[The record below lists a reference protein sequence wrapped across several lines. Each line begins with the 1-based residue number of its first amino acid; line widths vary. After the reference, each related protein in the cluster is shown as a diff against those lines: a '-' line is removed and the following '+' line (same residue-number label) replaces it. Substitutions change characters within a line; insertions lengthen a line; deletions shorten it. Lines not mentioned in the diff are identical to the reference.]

1 MDGRDCRARERCHC
15 VSALP
20 VVRGDTVMPRSDSAA
35 RVFIETG
42 RYDIPFVEDARALR
56 RTLERRSLSVRYFES
71 AEGHNHSA
79 FRARLPSL
87 MERLFPVD
95 SRE

>member
-1 MDGRDCRARERCHC
+1 MGGANRIPHRLPQSIRAR
-15 VSALP
+15 S
-20 VVRGDTVMPRSDSAA
+20 

-42 RYDIPFVEDARALR
+42 RNDIPLVQDARALR
-56 RTLERRSLSVRYFES
+56 RALEQGSLSVRYFES

-87 MERLFPVD
+87 MERPFPVD
-95 SRE
+95 SLE